1 MSLKISTLVGRAA
14 KAAPGHALGD
24 GESAAGRRSADRRR
38 PDHGPNPAGTLR
50 CSESSTGPEAGTL
63 LGSRRPELL
72 AVLVLYASQP
82 AETGRATAAATAPS
96 AAAGAAAAAGGALFR
111 LQRRPRAPGPQRTK
125 PRGRA
130 AGTDRQRRRRFGHIS
145 GRIPCRCPGIL
156 CDQPG
161 CGPGEARR
169 APPPPAILGD
179 SARIGRTPALG
190 PRQRDRGDGL
200 LTDKSPSTM
209 ATPPPPPRTLEFP
222 ARLPS
227 PACALGTLM
236 CRCCINAGRSCAY
249 PSSCFT
255 PLLYACWAQIL
266 QSFTGI
272 AARWRPAGRRF
283 RQLRKVLKKK
293 VAQVS

>member
-1 MSLKISTLVGRAA
+1 MLPSPPR
-14 KAAPGHALGD
+14 
-24 GESAAGRRSADRRR
+24 
-38 PDHGPNPAGTLR
+38 
-50 CSESSTGPEAGTL
+50 
-63 LGSRRPELL
+63 
-72 AVLVLYASQP
+72 LYARPPPPQHQP
-82 AETGRATAAATAPS
+82 LPLPQPRQQEARFS
-96 AAAGAAAAAGGALFR
+96 ASRDARGCQARNAL
-111 LQRRPRAPGPQRTK
+111 K

-130 AGTDRQRRRRFGHIS
+130 AGTDRQRRRRLGHIR